1 MKTNA
6 FITLTT
12 KIINCKNHRKTIISN
27 IKKLILEFTKY
38 WNKNCFKQS
47 IKIIIYFKALFSKFE
62 WTLIY
67 VYSNG
72 TNNIGKYTYGTP
84 SSNVQGVAPSNIGV
98 TIITYRGNLIAL
110 SRYHP
115 YPSLVS
121 RFNPTCR
128 SNVLAY
134 ITSLIQP
141 DYH

>member
-6 FITLTT
+6 FITLAT

-27 IKKLILEFTKY
+27 IKKANTWIYETY

-47 IKIIIYFKALFSKFE
+47 IKIIIYFKALFSMFE
-62 WTLIY
+62 WTLIYRY

-110 SRYHP
+110 SRI
-115 YPSLVS
+115 PSLPQS
-121 RFNPTCR
+121 C
-128 SNVLAY
+128 
-134 ITSLIQP
+134 ISLQP
-141 DYH
+141 YVPF

>member
-27 IKKLILEFTKY
+27 IKKANTWIYETY

-72 TNNIGKYTYGTP
+72 TNNIGKYINGPP
-84 SSNVQGVAPSNIGV
+84 SSNVQGVALIKH
-98 TIITYRGNLIAL
+98 RGNHHHI
-110 SRYHP
+110 
-115 YPSLVS
+115 
-121 RFNPTCR
+121 
-128 SNVLAY
+128 
-134 ITSLIQP
+134 
-141 DYH
+141 